1 LSESAAPLLRVEHV
15 YKAYP
20 NHLVLQNVDLNVDAH
35 EVVCLIGR
43 SGCGKSTLLR
53 CINLLEDIQS
63 GRIVLGEQEITA
75 SGVDPDKVRQQ
86 IGMVFQSFNLF
97 PHRTVLENITMAP
110 MHVQKVSKK
119 QARQEAME
127 LLVRIGLPDRAGEY
141 PDRLSGGQQQRVAI
155 ARALALKPKLILLDE
170 VTSSLDPETIGG
182 VMELIRELRGSGM
195 TMVMATHQMGFARE
209 IADRVAF
216 LDSGRIVEIGP
227 PSQIFDNPREER
239 TREFVSHTLSTA
251 ASELE
256 IVAPVHAGVE
266 SQHWTNPL
274 LSALEEVE

>member
-1 LSESAAPLLRVEHV
+1 MSASPLLRIEHV
-15 YKAYP
+15 YKAYDE
-20 NHLVLQNVDLNVDAH
+20 HLVLQNVDLSVDAH
-35 EVVCLIGR
+35 EVICLIGP

-53 CINLLEDIQS
+53 CVNRLEEIQA
-63 GRIVLGEQEITA
+63 GRILLDDVDITA
-75 SGVDPDKVRQQ
+75 SNADRDKIRQQ

-110 MHVQKVSKK
+110 IHVQKVPRR
-119 QARQEAME
+119 QAREEAQE
-127 LLVRIGLPDRAGEY
+127 LLDRIGLPDRAKEY

-195 TMVMATHQMGFARE
+195 TMMMATHQMGFARE

-216 LDSGRIVEIGP
+216 LDTGRIVEIGP
-227 PSQIFDNPREER
+227 PAQIFDHPREDR
-239 TREFVSHTLSTA
+239 TREFVSHALTTA

-256 IVAPVHAGVE
+256 IVAPVPTNRDG
-266 SQHWTNPL
+266 QHWTNPL

>member
-1 LSESAAPLLRVEHV
+1 MSEAGAPLLRVEHV
-15 YKAYP
+15 YKAYAD
-20 NHLVLQNVDLNVDAH
+20 HLVLQNVELNVGLH

-63 GRIVLGEQEITA
+63 GRILLGDQEITA
-75 SGVDPDKVRQQ
+75 PGVDHDRVRQQ

-97 PHRTVLENITMAP
+97 PHRTVLDNITMAP
-110 MHVQKVSKK
+110 VHVQKIPKK
-119 QARQEAME
+119 LAREKAMA
-127 LLVRIGLPDRAGEY
+127 LLERIGLPGRAGEY

-155 ARALALKPKLILLDE
+155 ARALALEPKLILLDE

-209 IADRVAF
+209 IADRIAF
-216 LDSGRIVEIGP
+216 LDRGRIVEIGP
-227 PSQIFDNPREER
+227 PSQIFDDPREEG
-239 TREFVSHTLSTA
+239 TRDFVRHALSTA

-256 IVAPVHAGVE
+256 IAAP
-266 SQHWTNPL
+266 
-274 LSALEEVE
+274 

>member
-1 LSESAAPLLRVEHV
+1 LNASPLLRIEHV
-15 YKAYP
+15 YKAYTD
-20 NHLVLQNVDLNVDAH
+20 NLVLQNVDLAVHAH
-35 EVVCLIGR
+35 EVICLIGR

-53 CINLLEDIQS
+53 CVNLLEEIQS
-63 GRIVLGEQEITA
+63 GRILLEDREIT
-75 SGVDPDKVRQQ
+75 GPNVDRDRIRQE

-97 PHRTVLENITMAP
+97 PHKTVMENITMAP
-110 MHVQKVSKK
+110 IHVQKVPRR
-119 QARQEAME
+119 QAREEAEE
-127 LLVRIGLPDRAGEY
+127 LLNRIGLPDRANEY

-195 TMVMATHQMGFARE
+195 TMMMATHQMGFARE

-216 LDSGRIVEIGP
+216 LDAGRIVELGS
-227 PSQIFDNPREER
+227 PSQVFDHPKEER

-256 IVAPVHAGVE
+256 IVAPIPHDRDG
-266 SQHWTNPL
+266 QGWTNPL

>member
-1 LSESAAPLLRVEHV
+1 LNASPLLRIEHV
-15 YKAYP
+15 YKAYTD
-20 NHLVLQNVDLNVDAH
+20 NLVLQNVDLAVHAH
-35 EVVCLIGR
+35 EVICLIGR

-53 CINLLEDIQS
+53 CVNLLEEIQS
-63 GRIVLGEQEITA
+63 GRILLEDREIT
-75 SGVDPDKVRQQ
+75 GPNVDRDRIRQE

-97 PHRTVLENITMAP
+97 PHKTVMENITMAP
-110 MHVQKVSKK
+110 IHVQKVPKR
-119 QARQEAME
+119 QAREEAEE
-127 LLVRIGLPDRAGEY
+127 LLNRIGLPDRANEY

-195 TMVMATHQMGFARE
+195 TMMMATHQMGFARE

-216 LDSGRIVEIGP
+216 LDAGRIVELGS
-227 PSQIFDNPREER
+227 PSQVFDHPKEER

-256 IVAPVHAGVE
+256 IVAPIPHDRDG
-266 SQHWTNPL
+266 QGWTNPL

>member
-1 LSESAAPLLRVEHV
+1 MSAPAPLLRVEHV
-15 YKAYP
+15 YKAYAD
-20 NHLVLQNVDLNVDAH
+20 HLVLQNVDLAVDAH
-35 EVVCLIGR
+35 EVICLIGR

-53 CINLLEDIQS
+53 CVNLLEEIQS
-63 GRIVLGEQEITA
+63 GSIFLEDREITG
-75 SGVDPDKVRQQ
+75 SNVDRDRIRQE

-97 PHRTVLENITMAP
+97 PHKTVMENITMAP
-110 MHVQKVSKK
+110 IHVQKVSRR
-119 QARQEAME
+119 QARQEAEE
-127 LLVRIGLPDRAGEY
+127 LLNRIGLPDRANEY

-182 VMELIRELRGSGM
+182 VMQLIRELRGSGM
-195 TMVMATHQMGFARE
+195 TMMMATHQMGFARE

-216 LDSGRIVEIGP
+216 LDAGRIVEIGP
-227 PSQIFDNPREER
+227 PSQIFDHPKEER

-256 IVAPVHAGVE
+256 IVAPVALDRDGKG
-266 SQHWTNPL
+266 WTNPL

>member
-1 LSESAAPLLRVEHV
+1 LSASSSLLRIEHV
-15 YKAYP
+15 YKAY
-20 NHLVLQNVDLNVDAH
+20 NDNLVLQNVDLAVDAH
-35 EVVCLIGR
+35 EVICLIGR

-53 CINLLEDIQS
+53 CVNLLEDIQS
-63 GRIVLGEQEITA
+63 GRIFLDDQELTA
-75 SGVDPDKVRQQ
+75 PNVNRDRVRQE

-97 PHRTVLENITMAP
+97 PHKTVMENITMAP
-110 MHVQKVSKK
+110 IHVQKVSRR
-119 QARQEAME
+119 QARQEAEE
-127 LLVRIGLPDRAGEY
+127 LLNRIGLPDRANEY

-182 VMELIRELRGSGM
+182 VMELIRELRNSGM
-195 TMVMATHQMGFARE
+195 TMMMATHQMGFARE

-216 LDSGRIVEIGP
+216 LDAGRIVEIGS
-227 PSQIFDNPREER
+227 PSQIFDSPKEER
-239 TREFVSHTLSTA
+239 TRDFVSHTLSTA

-256 IVAPVHAGVE
+256 IAAPVPASLGGL
-266 SQHWTNPL
+266 TNPL

>member
-1 LSESAAPLLRVEHV
+1 MSESSPLLRIEHV
-15 YKAYP
+15 YKAYGD
-20 NHLVLQNVDLNVDAH
+20 HLVLQNVDLQVGLH

-63 GRIVLGEQEITA
+63 GRILLGDQEIT
-75 SGVDPDKVRQQ
+75 GPRVDPDKVRQQ

-97 PHRTVLENITMAP
+97 PHRTVLDNITMAP
-110 MHVQKVSKK
+110 ITVQKVPKAI
-119 QARQEAME
+119 ARDKAMA
-127 LLVRIGLPDRAGEY
+127 LLERIGLPDRAGEY

-155 ARALALKPKLILLDE
+155 ARALALEPKLILLDE

-182 VMELIRELRGSGM
+182 VMELIRELRGAGM

-227 PSQIFDNPREER
+227 PSQIFDTPREDR
-239 TREFVSHTLSTA
+239 TREFVSHTLSVA

-256 IVAPVHAGVE
+256 IVAP
-266 SQHWTNPL
+266 
-274 LSALEEVE
+274 

>member
-1 LSESAAPLLRVEHV
+1 MSEIAPLLRIEHV
-15 YKAYP
+15 YKAYHD
-20 NHLVLQNVDLNVDAH
+20 HLVLQNVNLNVAPH

-53 CINLLEDIQS
+53 CVNLLEDIQS
-63 GRIVLGEQEITA
+63 GRILLDGSDITA
-75 SGVDPDKVRQQ
+75 PGVNRDRVRQE

-97 PHRTVLENITMAP
+97 PHRTVLDNITMAP
-110 MHVQKVSKK
+110 IHVQKVPKK
-119 QARQEAME
+119 VALEEARQ
-127 LLVRIGLPDRAGEY
+127 LLARIGLPDRAQEF

-182 VMELIRELRGSGM
+182 VMELIRELRAAGM
-195 TMVMATHQMGFARE
+195 TMMMATHQMGFARE

-227 PSQIFDNPREER
+227 PSQIFDNPKEER
-239 TREFVSHTLSTA
+239 TREFVSHALSAA

-256 IVAPVHAGVE
+256 IVAP
-266 SQHWTNPL
+266 
-274 LSALEEVE
+274 

>member
-1 LSESAAPLLRVEHV
+1 LSASPLLRIEHV
-15 YKAYP
+15 YKAYGE
-20 NHLVLQNVDLNVDAH
+20 HLVLQNVDLSVDAH
-35 EVVCLIGR
+35 EVICLIGR

-53 CINLLEDIQS
+53 CVNLLEEIQA
-63 GRIVLGEQEITA
+63 GRILLEDQEITA
-75 SGVDPDKVRQQ
+75 PGVNADQVRQQ

-97 PHRTVLENITMAP
+97 PHKTVLENITMAP
-110 MHVQKVSKK
+110 IHVQKVPKR
-119 QARQEAME
+119 QARQEAEE
-127 LLVRIGLPDRAGEY
+127 LLNRIGLPDRANEY

-195 TMVMATHQMGFARE
+195 TMMMATHQMGFARE
-209 IADRVAF
+209 IADRIAF
-216 LDSGRIVEIGP
+216 LDAGRIVEIGP
-227 PSQIFDNPREER
+227 PSQIFDNPQSER
-239 TREFVSHTLSTA
+239 TREFVSHALSAA

-256 IVAPVHAGVE
+256 IAAPVAASIGGM
-266 SQHWTNPL
+266 TNPL

>member
-1 LSESAAPLLRVEHV
+1 LSEAAAPLLRIEHV
-15 YKAYP
+15 YKAYGD
-20 NHLVLQNVDLNVDAH
+20 HLVLQNVELNVDAH

-63 GRIVLGEQEITA
+63 GRIVLGDQEITA
-75 SGVDPDKVRQQ
+75 PGVNPDRVRQQ

-110 MHVQKVSKK
+110 IHVQKVPKK
-119 QARQEAME
+119 QAREEAMD
-127 LLVRIGLPDRAGEY
+127 LLIRIGLPDRAGEY

-216 LDSGRIVEIGP
+216 LDAGRIVEIGP
-227 PSQIFDNPREER
+227 PSQIFDHPQEER
-239 TREFVSHTLSTA
+239 TREFVSHALSAA

-256 IVAPVHAGVE
+256 IVAPVPHDQG
-266 SQHWTNPL
+266 WTNPL

>member
-1 LSESAAPLLRVEHV
+1 
-15 YKAYP
+15 
-20 NHLVLQNVDLNVDAH
+20 
-35 EVVCLIGR
+35 
-43 SGCGKSTLLR
+43 
-53 CINLLEDIQS
+53 
-63 GRIVLGEQEITA
+63 
-75 SGVDPDKVRQQ
+75 
-86 IGMVFQSFNLF
+86 
-97 PHRTVLENITMAP
+97 MAP
-110 MHVQKVSKK
+110 IHVQKVPKR
-119 QARQEAME
+119 QAREEAEE
-127 LLVRIGLPDRAGEY
+127 LLNRIGLPDRANEY

-195 TMVMATHQMGFARE
+195 TMMMATHQMGFARE

-216 LDSGRIVEIGP
+216 LDAGRIVELGS
-227 PSQIFDNPREER
+227 PSQVFDHPKEER

-256 IVAPVHAGVE
+256 IVAPIPHDRDG
-266 SQHWTNPL
+266 QGWTNPL

>member
-1 LSESAAPLLRVEHV
+1 MSEGTAPLLRIEHV
-15 YKAYP
+15 YKAYHQ
-20 NHLVLQNVDLNVDAH
+20 HLVLQNVDLEVHPH

-63 GRIVLGEQEITA
+63 GRIVLGDQEITA
-75 SGVDPDKVRQQ
+75 PGIDRDQVRQQ

-97 PHRTVLENITMAP
+97 PHRTVLDNITMAP
-110 MHVQKVSKK
+110 IHVQKVSKK
-119 QARQEAME
+119 LARQEAMD
-127 LLVRIGLPDRAGEY
+127 LLIRIGLPDRAGEY

-216 LDSGRIVEIGP
+216 LDAGRIVEIGP
-227 PSQIFDNPREER
+227 PSQIFDNPQEER
-239 TREFVSHTLSTA
+239 TREFVSHALSTA

-256 IVAPVHAGVE
+256 IAAP
-266 SQHWTNPL
+266 
-274 LSALEEVE
+274 

>member
-1 LSESAAPLLRVEHV
+1 MTDPLLRIEHV
-15 YKAYP
+15 YKAYGD
-20 NHLVLQNVDLNVDAH
+20 HLVLQNVDLAVHAH

-53 CINLLEDIQS
+53 CINLLEEIQS
-63 GRIVLGEQEITA
+63 GRIVLGEVEIT
-75 SGVDPDKVRQQ
+75 GKGIDRDKIRNE

-97 PHRTVLENITMAP
+97 PHRTVLDNITLAP
-110 MHVQKVSKK
+110 IHVQKVPRKV
-119 QARQEAME
+119 AREEAMA
-127 LLVRIGLPDRAGEY
+127 LLDRIGLANRAQEY

-182 VMELIRELRGSGM
+182 VMELIRELRGAGM

-216 LDSGRIVEIGP
+216 LDAGRIVEIGP
-227 PSQIFDNPREER
+227 PAQILDNPQQED
-239 TREFVSHTLSTA
+239 TRAFVSHALSTA
-251 ASELE
+251 ASESEL
-256 IVAPVHAGVE
+256 IA
-266 SQHWTNPL
+266 S
-274 LSALEEVE
+274 

>member
-1 LSESAAPLLRVEHV
+1 LNASPLLRIEHV
-15 YKAYP
+15 YKAYTD
-20 NHLVLQNVDLNVDAH
+20 NLVLQNVDLAVHAH
-35 EVVCLIGR
+35 EVICLIGR

-53 CINLLEDIQS
+53 CVNLLEEIQS
-63 GRIVLGEQEITA
+63 GRILLEDREIT
-75 SGVDPDKVRQQ
+75 GPNVDRDRIRQE

-97 PHRTVLENITMAP
+97 PHKTVMENITMAP
-110 MHVQKVSKK
+110 IHVQKVPKR
-119 QARQEAME
+119 QAREEAEE
-127 LLVRIGLPDRAGEY
+127 LLNRIGLPDRANEY

-195 TMVMATHQMGFARE
+195 TMMMATHQMGFARE

-216 LDSGRIVEIGP
+216 LDAGRIVELGS
-227 PSQIFDNPREER
+227 PSQIFDHPSEER
-239 TREFVSHTLSTA
+239 TREFLSHVLSTA

-256 IVAPVHAGVE
+256 IVAPVVPDHD
-266 SQHWTNPL
+266 SQGWTNPL

>member
-20 NHLVLQNVDLNVDAH
+20 NHLVLQNVELEVGLH

-63 GRIVLGEQEITA
+63 GRIVLGEKEITA
-75 SGVDPDKVRQQ
+75 SGVNRDQVRQQ

-110 MHVQKVSKK
+110 IHVQKVSKK
-119 QARQEAME
+119 VAREKAMA
-127 LLVRIGLPDRAGEY
+127 LLERIGLPDRAGEY

-155 ARALALKPKLILLDE
+155 ARALALEPKLILLDE

-216 LDSGRIVEIGP
+216 LDTGRIVEIGP
-227 PSQIFDNPREER
+227 PSQIFDNPKEER
-239 TREFVSHTLSTA
+239 TRDFVSHTLSAA

-256 IVAPVHAGVE
+256 IAAPTAPG
-266 SQHWTNPL
+266 SGGQGLTNPK

>member
-1 LSESAAPLLRVEHV
+1 LSEAAAPLLRIEHV
-15 YKAYP
+15 YKAYGD
-20 NHLVLQNVDLNVDAH
+20 HLVLQNVELNVDAH

-63 GRIVLGEQEITA
+63 GRIVLGDQEITA
-75 SGVDPDKVRQQ
+75 PGVNPDRVRQQ

-110 MHVQKVSKK
+110 IHVQKVPKK
-119 QARQEAME
+119 QAREEAMD
-127 LLVRIGLPDRAGEY
+127 LLIRIGLPDRAGEY

-227 PSQIFDNPREER
+227 PSQIFDHPQEER
-239 TREFVSHTLSTA
+239 TREFVSHALSAA

-256 IVAPVHAGVE
+256 IVAPVPHDQG
-266 SQHWTNPL
+266 WTNPL

>member
-1 LSESAAPLLRVEHV
+1 LSESAAPLLRIEHV
-15 YKAYP
+15 YKAYGD
-20 NHLVLQNVDLNVDAH
+20 HLVLQNVELNVDAH

-63 GRIVLGEQEITA
+63 GRIVLGDQEITA
-75 SGVDPDKVRQQ
+75 PGVNPDRVRQQ

-110 MHVQKVSKK
+110 IHVQKVPKK
-119 QARQEAME
+119 QAREEAMD
-127 LLVRIGLPDRAGEY
+127 LLIRIGLPDRAGEY

-216 LDSGRIVEIGP
+216 LDAGRIVEIGP
-227 PSQIFDNPREER
+227 PSQIFDHPQEER
-239 TREFVSHTLSTA
+239 TREFVSHALSAA

-256 IVAPVHAGVE
+256 IVAPVPHDQG
-266 SQHWTNPL
+266 WTNPL

>member
-1 LSESAAPLLRVEHV
+1 
-15 YKAYP
+15 
-20 NHLVLQNVDLNVDAH
+20 
-35 EVVCLIGR
+35 
-43 SGCGKSTLLR
+43 
-53 CINLLEDIQS
+53 
-63 GRIVLGEQEITA
+63 LGEKEITA
-75 SGVDPDKVRQQ
+75 SGVNRDQVRQQ

-110 MHVQKVSKK
+110 IHVQKVSKK
-119 QARQEAME
+119 VAREKAMA
-127 LLVRIGLPDRAGEY
+127 LLERIGLPDRAGEY

-155 ARALALKPKLILLDE
+155 ARALALEPKLILLDE

-216 LDSGRIVEIGP
+216 LDTGRIVEIGS
-227 PSQIFDNPREER
+227 PSQIFDNPKEER
-239 TREFVSHTLSTA
+239 TRDFVSHTLSAA

-256 IVAPVHAGVE
+256 IAAPTAPG
-266 SQHWTNPL
+266 SGGQGLTNPK

>member
-1 LSESAAPLLRVEHV
+1 MSASAPLLRVEHV

-20 NHLVLQNVDLNVDAH
+20 DHLVLQNVDLAVDAH

-53 CINLLEDIQS
+53 CINLLEEIQS
-63 GRIVLGEQEITA
+63 GRIVLGNEEITA
-75 SGVDPDKVRQQ
+75 PSANRDRIRQQ

-110 MHVQKVSKK
+110 VHVQKVPKK
-119 QARQEAME
+119 VAREEAMA
-127 LLVRIGLPDRAGEY
+127 LLDRIGLAARSGEY

-155 ARALALKPKLILLDE
+155 ARALALKPQLILLDE

-195 TMVMATHQMGFARE
+195 TMIMATHQMGFARE

-216 LDSGRIVEIGP
+216 LDAGRIVEIGP
-227 PSQIFDNPREER
+227 PAQIFDNPTEES
-239 TREFVSHTLSTA
+239 TRAFVSHALSTS
-251 ASELE
+251 ASDLP
-256 IVAPVHAGVE
+256 VAPDVGV
-266 SQHWTNPL
+266 TNPL

>member
-1 LSESAAPLLRVEHV
+1 LNAPPLLRIEHV
-15 YKAYP
+15 YKAYTD
-20 NHLVLQNVDLNVDAH
+20 NLVLQNVDLAVHAH
-35 EVVCLIGR
+35 EVICLIGR

-53 CINLLEDIQS
+53 CVNLLEEIQS
-63 GRIVLGEQEITA
+63 GRILLEDREIT
-75 SGVDPDKVRQQ
+75 GPNVDRDRIRQE

-97 PHRTVLENITMAP
+97 PHKTVMENITMAP
-110 MHVQKVSKK
+110 IHVQKVPRR
-119 QARQEAME
+119 QAREEAEE
-127 LLVRIGLPDRAGEY
+127 LLNRIGLPDRANEY

-195 TMVMATHQMGFARE
+195 TMMMATHQMGFARE

-216 LDSGRIVEIGP
+216 LDAGRIVELGS
-227 PSQIFDNPREER
+227 PSQVFDHPKEER

-256 IVAPVHAGVE
+256 IVAPVVPDHD
-266 SQHWTNPL
+266 SQGWTNPL

>member
-1 LSESAAPLLRVEHV
+1 MSESTAPLLRVEHV

-20 NHLVLQNVDLNVDAH
+20 NHLVLQNVELEVGLH

-63 GRIVLGEQEITA
+63 GRIMLGDQEITA
-75 SGVDPDKVRQQ
+75 SGVDRDKVRQQ

-110 MHVQKVSKK
+110 IHVQKISKK
-119 QARQEAME
+119 QARAEAID
-127 LLVRIGLPDRAGEY
+127 LLIRIGLPDRAGEY

-216 LDSGRIVEIGP
+216 LDAGRIIEIGP
-227 PSQIFDNPREER
+227 PSQIFDNPKEER
-239 TREFVSHTLSTA
+239 TRDFVRHALSTA

-256 IVAPVHAGVE
+256 IAAP
-266 SQHWTNPL
+266 
-274 LSALEEVE
+274 

>member
-1 LSESAAPLLRVEHV
+1 MSASPLLRIEHV
-15 YKAYP
+15 YKAYDD
-20 NHLVLQNVDLNVDAH
+20 HLVLQNVDLDVDAH
-35 EVVCLIGR
+35 EVICLIGR

-53 CINLLEDIQS
+53 CVNRLEEIQS
-63 GRIVLGEQEITA
+63 GRILLDDVDITA
-75 SGVDPDKVRQQ
+75 PNADRDKIRQQ

-97 PHRTVLENITMAP
+97 PHKTVLENITMAP
-110 MHVQKVSKK
+110 IHVQKVPKR
-119 QARQEAME
+119 QARQEAEE
-127 LLVRIGLPDRAGEY
+127 LLNRIGLPDRANEY

-182 VMELIRELRGSGM
+182 VMELIRELRTSGM
-195 TMVMATHQMGFARE
+195 TMMMATHQMGFARE

-216 LDSGRIVEIGP
+216 LDEGRIIEIGP
-227 PSQIFDNPREER
+227 PSQIFDNSKEER

-256 IVAPVHAGVE
+256 IVAP
-266 SQHWTNPL
+266 
-274 LSALEEVE
+274 

>member
-1 LSESAAPLLRVEHV
+1 MTEASSPLLRIEHV
-15 YKAYP
+15 YKAYAD
-20 NHLVLQNVDLNVDAH
+20 HLVLQNVELQVGLH

-63 GRIVLGEQEITA
+63 GRILLGEQEITA
-75 SGVDPDKVRQQ
+75 PGADPDRVRQQ

-97 PHRTVLENITMAP
+97 PHRTVLDNITMAP
-110 MHVQKVSKK
+110 IHVQKVPKK
-119 QARQEAME
+119 VAREKAMA
-127 LLVRIGLPDRAGEY
+127 LLERIGLPDRAGEY

-155 ARALALKPKLILLDE
+155 ARALALEPKLILLDE

-195 TMVMATHQMGFARE
+195 TMMMATHQMGFARE
-209 IADRVAF
+209 IADRIAF
-216 LDSGRIVEIGP
+216 LDRGRIVEIGP
-227 PSQIFDNPREER
+227 PSQVFDNPREDR
-239 TREFVSHTLSTA
+239 TRDFVRHALSTA

-256 IVAPVHAGVE
+256 IAAP
-266 SQHWTNPL
+266 
-274 LSALEEVE
+274 